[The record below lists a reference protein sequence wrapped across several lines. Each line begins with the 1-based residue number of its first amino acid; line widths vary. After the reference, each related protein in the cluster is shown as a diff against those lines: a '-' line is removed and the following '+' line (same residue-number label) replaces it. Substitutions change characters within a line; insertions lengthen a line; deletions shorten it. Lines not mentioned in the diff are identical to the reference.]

1 LQFNVI
7 SARLWP
13 ARLAAA
19 ALMAA
24 GCKRVPRG
32 MTLVE
37 LVVVVAVVTILLAL
51 ATPAYQRYLLRVR
64 RSQAIGLLLQASMC
78 QERVH
83 ASQGSYDPSLC
94 QPASAQAHY
103 HLAYSQ
109 AGSDRYQLTATPQ
122 GVQADDPCGS
132 LWMNESGARGVSAG
146 GVNSVK
152 CWSGR

>member
-1 LQFNVI
+1 MQLIVI

-19 ALMAA
+19 ALMAT
-24 GCKRVPRG
+24 GCKRTPPG

-37 LVVVVAVVTILLAL
+37 LVVVLAIVAILLAL
-51 ATPAYQRYLLRVR
+51 AAPAYQRHLLRIH

-94 QPASAQAHY
+94 RPASTQAHY
-103 HLAYSQ
+103 RLAYSQ
-109 AGSDRYQLTATPQ
+109 AGSDRYQLTATPE

-132 LWMNESGARGVSAG
+132 LWMNESGARGVSAR